1 MWVSCAAL
9 TSAVCGGREGRA
21 PTNRGDRDGAESSS
35 CSKRSVFGRVWVV
48 VLWGDGRS
56 GLLVGRGGWRVVGW
70 CGRMSVEV
78 TMGNGTSDKEML
90 VMAIAKAVVCVLLA
104 GVVGYSIIAGVSVNA
119 ELLKVILLLL
129 ASYFGF
135 SAKMYYASSGRGRG
149 GRKGG

>member
-1 MWVSCAAL
+1 
-9 TSAVCGGREGRA
+9 
-21 PTNRGDRDGAESSS
+21 
-35 CSKRSVFGRVWVV
+35 
-48 VLWGDGRS
+48 
-56 GLLVGRGGWRVVGW
+56 
-70 CGRMSVEV
+70 MSVEV
-78 TMGNGTSDKEML
+78 TMANGTSDREML

-104 GVVGYSIIAGVSVNA
+104 GVVGYSIIGGVTVDA